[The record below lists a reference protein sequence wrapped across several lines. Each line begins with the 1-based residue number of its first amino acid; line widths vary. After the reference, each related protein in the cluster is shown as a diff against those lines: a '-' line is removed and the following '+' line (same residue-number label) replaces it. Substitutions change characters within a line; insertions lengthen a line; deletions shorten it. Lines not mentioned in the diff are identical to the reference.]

1 MVKQLLV
8 FSAMTQVTQFE
19 KAICN
24 AAQSSCVP
32 VSTSAKSGVF
42 GFADRVMLD
51 RYLSPVVDGL
61 LSTRR
66 RRIHLTVP
74 PHRTVPAVRYNPA
87 GLPITHKSNQDLT
100 SHTASR
106 L

>member
-8 FSAMTQVTQFE
+8 FQHDAGNFE

-42 GFADRVMLD
+42 GFADRGSMLD
-51 RYLSPVVDGL
+51 RYLNPVVDGL
-61 LSTRR
+61 LQP
-66 RRIHLTVP
+66 RIHCVLVAQPYQPFT
-74 PHRTVPAVRYNPA
+74 RTVP
-87 GLPITHKSNQDLT
+87 
-100 SHTASR
+100 
-106 L
+106 

>member
-8 FSAMTQVTQFE
+8 YQHGTGDFE

-32 VSTSAKSGVF
+32 VSTSAKNGVF

-61 LSTRR
+61 LQPGIHCVTPHHQIKFGGTLGDRR
-66 RRIHLTVP
+66 R
-74 PHRTVPAVRYNPA
+74 
-87 GLPITHKSNQDLT
+87 
-100 SHTASR
+100 TAQR
-106 L
+106 PQCVIIPQQQNI